1 MDEWEYHVANY
12 IDTPI
17 FLCFFFPY
25 IFIAIH
31 FFGHLLRGKTK
42 KEKVA
47 YSLVML
53 GAATV
58 VPEMILKVDYGR
70 YVYAVFFYYIAIVLC
85 LIAMGDQVIA
95 GQLEETKQQ

>member
-1 MDEWEYHVANY
+1 
-12 IDTPI
+12 
-17 FLCFFFPY
+17 
-25 IFIAIH
+25 
-31 FFGHLLRGKTK
+31 
-42 KEKVA
+42 
-47 YSLVML
+47 ML

-95 GQLEETKQQ
+95 GQLEETKQAVKAKLPCAIILLVYPMIFMPLYDIIISSVDDQIRIWFFGGRQFTIY